1 VTAPRGPASVARV
14 DPITLEVIK
23 NAFDSI
29 ADQMAI
35 TLMRSAYSAIVRDS
49 LDYSTGFCDAQ
60 GRMLAQG
67 LTTPLHLGSFPPAM
81 RYLVKQQAGRMQPGD
96 VFIFNDPYGAEG
108 VHLPDIYVIKP
119 IFAGGQVEGFATTLA
134 HHTDVGGI
142 APGSNSIHSTEIY
155 QEGLRIPLLK
165 LYDRGEPNETM
176 FRIIEQNVRLPVKVL
191 GDLRAQ
197 VAACLAAERAYLP
210 MIEKY
215 GAATLRVY
223 HDELLDDAERRMR
236 AEIASVPDGTYDF
249 TDYID
254 GLGERPEPIVF
265 QVSLTVRGDE
275 MAIDWTGSSRQVP
288 AGINSPMP
296 FTRSAAYVAV
306 RCAIAPHL
314 PNSEGYMRPIQVSAP
329 LGTIMNPV
337 LPGACAAR
345 GITGYRMID
354 AILGALSK
362 AVPDRVPAAGE
373 GGSSLPSVGGY
384 RDGRAFVHVETIL
397 GTWGGRPSA
406 DGEEG
411 VPNPG
416 ANQSNQPIELIEAE
430 LPLEAVQYAL
440 IPDSGG
446 AGRFRGGLGLVRE
459 YRLLADEAVWTMRSD
474 RRAHRP
480 YGVQGG
486 RPGAPSWNILNPGP
500 GQRVLPTLPME
511 SVALERGDVFR
522 MTLAGGGGY
531 GDPLERDLARVLDD
545 YLDEKVTL
553 EHARQ
558 EYGVVIDPTGMRVDE
573 ATTAALRGEMR
584 AARRRSPALGGG

>member
-1 VTAPRGPASVARV
+1 VTRRPGSVEPGRV
-14 DPITLEVIK
+14 DPITFEVLK
-23 NAFDSI
+23 SAFDSI

-49 LDYSTGFCDAQ
+49 VDYSTGFCDSQ
-60 GRMLAQG
+60 GRLLAQG
-67 LTTPLHLGSFPPAM
+67 LTTPLHLGSFPAAM
-81 RYLVKQQAGRMQPGD
+81 RRLVAERAGRMQPGD
-96 VFIFNDPYGAEG
+96 VFAFNDPYGAEG

-119 IFAGGQVEGFATTLA
+119 IFHAGVVEGFATTLA

-176 FRIIEQNVRLPVKVL
+176 FRIIEQNVRVPVKVL

-197 VAACLAAERAYLP
+197 VAACLAAEKAYLP
-210 MIEKY
+210 MVEKY
-215 GAATLRVY
+215 GPATLRRY

-236 AEIASVPDGTYDF
+236 AAIATVPDGVYAF
-249 TDYID
+249 TDRID
-254 GLGERPEPIVF
+254 GLGEEPEPLVF
-265 QVSLTVRGDE
+265 RVTVTVRGDE
-275 MAIDWTGSSRQVP
+275 MDVDWTGSSPQVK

-296 FTRSAAYVAV
+296 FTRSAAYVAI

-314 PNSEGYMRPIQVSAP
+314 PNSEGYMRPIRVSAP
-329 LGTIMNPV
+329 VGTIMNPV

-354 AILGALSK
+354 AILGALSE
-362 AVPDRVPAAGE
+362 AVPEQVPAAGE

-384 RDGRAFVHVETIL
+384 QDGKAFVHVETIL
-397 GTWGGRPSA
+397 GAWGGRPTA

-430 LPLEAVQYAL
+430 LPLEATQYAL
-440 IPDSGG
+440 LPDSGG
-446 AGRFRGGLGLVRE
+446 PGRFRGGLGLVRE

-486 RPGAPSWNILNPGP
+486 KPGASSWNILNPGP

-511 SVALERGDVFR
+511 SVALKRGDVMH

-531 GDPLERDLARVLDD
+531 GSPLERDPASVLED
-545 YLDEKVTL
+545 YLDEKITL
-553 EHARQ
+553 DHAGR
-558 EYGVVIDPTGMRVDE
+558 EYGVVIDPEALRVDE
-573 ATTAALRGEMR
+573 PATAALR
-584 AARRRSPALGGG
+584 RRMGQR

>member
-1 VTAPRGPASVARV
+1 VTARRRPAESGQI
-14 DPITLEVIK
+14 DPITFEVIK

-49 LDYSTGFCDAQ
+49 VDYSTGFCDGR

-81 RYLVKQQAGRMQPGD
+81 RYLVEARAGQMQPGD

-119 IFAGGQVEGFATTLA
+119 IFHSGRVEGFATTLA

-176 FRIIEQNVRLPVKVL
+176 FKIIEQNVRVPVKVL

-197 VAACLAAERAYLP
+197 VAACLAAEKAYLP
-210 MIEKY
+210 MLEKY
-215 GAATLRVY
+215 GPARLHAY

-236 AEIASVPDGTYDF
+236 AAIADVPDGVYQF

-254 GLGERPEPIVF
+254 GLGERPERIVF
-265 QVSLTVRGDE
+265 QVAVTIRGDE
-275 MAIDWTGSSRQVP
+275 MDVDWTGSSPQVR

-306 RCAIAPHL
+306 RCAIAPEL
-314 PNSEGYMRPIQVSAP
+314 PNSEGYMRPIHVRAP

-337 LPGACAAR
+337 HPGACAAR

-354 AILGALSK
+354 AILGAFSQ
-362 AVPDRVPAAGE
+362 AIPERVPAAGE

-384 RDGRAFVHVETIL
+384 RDGQAFVHVETIL
-397 GTWGGRPSA
+397 GTWGGRPDG

-416 ANQSNQPIELIEAE
+416 ANQSNQPIEMIEAE
-430 LPLEAVQYAL
+430 LPLEATQYAL

-446 AGRFRGGLGLVRE
+446 PGRFRGGLGLVRE
-459 YRLLADEAVWTMRSD
+459 YRLLADEAGWTMRSD

-486 RPGAPSWNILNPGP
+486 QPGAPSWNVLNPGP
-500 GQRVLPTLPME
+500 TERVLPTLPME
-511 SVALERGDVFR
+511 SVALKRGDVFR

-531 GDPLERDLARVLDD
+531 GSPLERDPALVLED
-545 YLDEKVTL
+545 YLDDKVTL
-553 EHARQ
+553 DHASR
-558 EYGVVIDPTGMRVDE
+558 EYGVVIDRERERVDE
-573 ATTAALRGEMR
+573 DATAALRARMR
-584 AARRRSPALGGG
+584 ASD